1 MTATDE
7 NRPLAGRGM
16 SRDVRIAVRFVGR
29 KRSCTADL
37 RVRLAAAARGVDLL
51 GALRSIA
58 PRFEGDDRHQASLWD
73 AAGPIDDDTELAG
86 RLYDGAVLTFGGP
99 TPHRSIPDPSSL
111 GLDGLQLVITGGLD
125 AGTCIAVDR
134 RPLVVGRDVGCDVR
148 LANRTVSGR
157 HALVGIGPGGALELA
172 DQGSVNG
179 IYVNERRLAST
190 GRAAP
195 GEVVRLGT
203 VELEIQEAGPDDR
216 PIGMRAFDRPLDP
229 LTSASSCAFNRP
241 PRTQTIAPTVAIEA
255 PRPPPPSVGRAPF
268 RAAAVVIP
276 LLFAVLLVS
285 VTRQWIFALF
295 AGMSPVMMTAN
306 TISDRRSNRDR
317 SRRELARFRGE
328 LDAFDRELAAAAAH
342 DRARRR
348 AALPDLA
355 DVARRAI
362 EPSRS
367 LWERRASHADF
378 LQLRVGVGDPTWEP
392 PLLSPIPPGH
402 ADVRRIAERHA
413 RLPVTPIAV
422 DLRAGRIVGIAGP
435 RGVTVAVA
443 RALVAQIAVHHGPG
457 DVQLAFALDAGRE
470 QTWDWAKW
478 LPHGN
483 PPSTA
488 ATGVAAAVGAEA
500 FDQLGAGL
508 GAGLGADP
516 VTVVVVDARPSTL
529 HGSPVLRSRLG
540 DPRQPIAAIVVADN
554 VDELPANC
562 TTVVRGATDAGS
574 ALASIHEAGNGT
586 AAHEVL
592 LNGLSDRRARTI
604 ARALARFRDPE
615 RVDSSVGISPDVSL
629 LALLG
634 MVPDGR
640 SPLDRSLAATIATQW
655 LARPADARPTAPL
668 GVSNRGPLTI
678 DLVTDGPHVLIGGT
692 TGSGKSELLRSLVV
706 GLATVSSPEQ
716 LNFVLIDYKGGSAFD
731 ACARLP
737 HVVGVVT
744 DLDESGS
751 ARAVRCLE
759 AELRWREQVLR
770 DAGVSDRDAFVRLT
784 DERRC
789 ASRLPRLALIVD
801 EFATLKAELPAFVD
815 ALVDVAQRGRSL
827 GVHLVLATQRP
838 AGTVSDRIRANT
850 ELKIALR
857 VQDRADSNDVI
868 GSPMAALLPRARS
881 GMAVVRVGSDEPIT
895 IQTAYTGRA
904 AKRGDARPVQLRP
917 FRLVDRPGR
926 TPPVASLRAGARTEL
941 DVLVDAALE
950 AAVMLGDRPPRRPWP
965 EPLPDRLAFD
975 SLVEQRAWAS
985 ASLDG
990 STDNPLSGGPSSD
1003 GAAVDRAAV
1012 DRAAVGIVDD
1022 PDRQRL
1028 LPLAWELR
1036 AGNLLLIGSAGAG
1049 TSRALASLAAALD
1062 DGPSGPHVYA
1072 VHAGPAPIEQMAA
1085 RANVGDVIALA
1096 DRARVDRL
1104 VRELS
1109 TEVQRRVRNDDR
1121 DHADRPRIVLMIDGM
1136 LAVRTELDDP
1146 TVPNNTWE
1154 LLLKVLADGPAVDV
1168 ISALTI
1174 DRPSVVSGPIGA
1186 LGEQRWIF
1194 RLADRIDYS
1203 LFGLRQAEVPA
1214 MPDGRCI
1221 VGSTGLVAQVAE
1233 PPEPGPPTTTT
1244 TKRARPIRVLPTQVT
1259 VGDLDTAAT
1268 QLSARPWR
1276 IGIGLSDATLTTTAV
1291 ELHAGEHLRVCGPS
1305 RCGRS
1310 STLAALAQA
1319 VRIRQTGQEDRQAP
1333 ARLRVA
1339 CLAPGRSPLP
1349 TWLDNDF
1356 RATDASIE
1364 LLMLRDA
1371 SEVAQLAPE
1380 DDRSTLLLVDDAE
1393 LIDDPTGALTAI
1405 AHAERPDLAIVAAV
1419 RAELLRSNYNHWARS
1434 LRRSRTAILLRPG
1447 DVDAELTGIAVP
1459 RRGIPTTLGRGFLA
1473 RDGELS
1479 VIQFALPGRAG
1490 DDGSLAA
1497 LAAETR

>member
-1 MTATDE
+1 MA
-7 NRPLAGRGM
+7 
-16 SRDVRIAVRFVGR
+16 RDVRI
-29 KRSCTADL
+29 SLPNSL
-37 RVRLAAAARGVDLL
+37 RVI
-51 GALRSIA
+51 S
-58 PRFEGDDRHQASLWD
+58 S
-73 AAGPIDDDTELAG
+73 
-86 RLYDGAVLTFGGP
+86 GG
-99 TPHRSIPDPSSL
+99 TSF
-111 GLDGLQLVITGGLD
+111 
-125 AGTCIAVDR
+125 
-134 RPLVVGRDVGCDVR
+134 
-148 LANRTVSGR
+148 
-157 HALVGIGPGGALELA
+157 ALEMVPTF
-172 DQGSVNG
+172 DG
-179 IYVNERRLAST
+179 
-190 GRAAP
+190 GRYC
-195 GEVVRLGT
+195 
-203 VELEIQEAGPDDR
+203 ID
-216 PIGMRAFDRPLDP
+216 
-229 LTSASSCAFNRP
+229 LT
-241 PRTQTIAPTVAIEA
+241 
-255 PRPPPPSVGRAPF
+255 
-268 RAAAVVIP
+268 
-276 LLFAVLLVS
+276 
-285 VTRQWIFALF
+285 
-295 AGMSPVMMTAN
+295 
-306 TISDRRSNRDR
+306 
-317 SRRELARFRGE
+317 
-328 LDAFDRELAAAAAH
+328 
-342 DRARRR
+342 
-348 AALPDLA
+348 
-355 DVARRAI
+355 
-362 EPSRS
+362 
-367 LWERRASHADF
+367 
-378 LQLRVGVGDPTWEP
+378 
-392 PLLSPIPPGH
+392 
-402 ADVRRIAERHA
+402 
-413 RLPVTPIAV
+413 
-422 DLRAGRIVGIAGP
+422 
-435 RGVTVAVA
+435 
-443 RALVAQIAVHHGPG
+443 
-457 DVQLAFALDAGRE
+457 
-470 QTWDWAKW
+470 
-478 LPHGN
+478 
-483 PPSTA
+483 
-488 ATGVAAAVGAEA
+488 
-500 FDQLGAGL
+500 
-508 GAGLGADP
+508 
-516 VTVVVVDARPSTL
+516 
-529 HGSPVLRSRLG
+529 
-540 DPRQPIAAIVVADN
+540 
-554 VDELPANC
+554 ANC
-562 TTVVRGATDAGS
+562 TTVVRGATDAGL
-574 ALASIHEAGNGT
+574 ALASIHEARDGT
-586 AAHEVL
+586 VVDEVL

-615 RVDSSVGISPDVSL
+615 RVDSSAGISPEVSL
-629 LALLG
+629 IALLG
-634 MVPDGR
+634 LMPDG
-640 SPLDRSLAATIATQW
+640 SASLDRSLAETIASQW
-655 LARPADARPTAPL
+655 LGRPANARPTAPL
-668 GVSNRGPLTI
+668 GLSDRGPLTI
-678 DLVTDGPHVLIGGT
+678 DLVTDGPHILIGGT

-737 HVVGVVT
+737 HVVGIVT

-770 DAGVSDRDAFVRLT
+770 DAGVSDRDAFVGLT
-784 DERRC
+784 DERRG
-789 ASRLPRLALIVD
+789 AARLPRLALMVD

-850 ELKIALR
+850 QLKIALR

-895 IQTAYTGRA
+895 IQTAYTGRPA
-904 AKRGDARPVQLRP
+904 ALGGSRPVQLRR
-917 FRLVDRPGR
+917 FRLVERPGR
-926 TPPVASLRAGARTEL
+926 TPAASKRAGARTEL
-941 DVLVDAALE
+941 DVLVDAGCE
-950 AAVMLGDRPPRRPWP
+950 AALMLGYTPPRRPWP

-975 SLVEQRAWAS
+975 SLGAQRAA
-985 ASLDG
+985 A
-990 STDNPLSGGPSSD
+990 TASD
-1003 GAAVDRAAV
+1003 GHATGHPPTDGGTRDRAV
-1012 DRAAVGIVDD
+1012 VGIVDD

-1028 LPLAWELR
+1028 IPLSWDLR
-1036 AGNLLLIGSAGAG
+1036 SGNLLLIGNAGVGA
-1049 TSRALASLAAALD
+1049 SRALASLAAALD
-1062 DGPSGPHVYA
+1062 DDSSGPHIYA
-1072 VHAGPAPIEQMAA
+1072 SHIYALHSGPAPIEQMAG

-1096 DRARVDRL
+1096 DRARADRL
-1104 VRELS
+1104 VQELS
-1109 TEVQRRVRNDDR
+1109 NEVQRRVRNDDR

-1291 ELHAGEHLRVCGPS
+1291 ELHAGEHLLVCGPS

-1497 LAAETR
+1497 ETR